1 MALEKSDVQG
11 SGGSTQPLTLLRLQH
26 GRELFEHIAV
36 VLVEPGNLAAGE
48 HLGFDGLGVD
58 GAEGEGF
65 EPEELTE
72 LVRTLIRTTVT
83 RFSVR
88 TPSMPAR

>member
-11 SGGSTQPLTLLRLQH
+11 SGGSTQPLALLRLQH

-48 HLGFDGLGVD
+48 HLGFDGLGCSKPFKSVFSM
-58 GAEGEGF
+58 GIL
-65 EPEELTE
+65 LT
-72 LVRTLIRTTVT
+72 
-83 RFSVR
+83 
-88 TPSMPAR
+88 P